1 MPIYSPKL
9 NIIAGSNISV
19 TNTTDSSTI
28 AVANVG
34 SANGIASL
42 DVNGKVP
49 ANQLPNSVME
59 YKGVWNAAINDPY
72 LVDGVGNAGDV
83 YRVGAAGTHDFG
95 NGNISF
101 EVGDYCIYSGSV
113 WQKSDTTDAVTSVN
127 TKTGAVVLDT
137 SDITDT
143 TNKRYITDA
152 QQTVLTNTSGTNSG
166 DQNVFTNIAV
176 SGQSTIVAA
185 SLTDTL
191 NLAAGSNI
199 TITTNTA
206 TDTVTI
212 ASSAGQQ
219 LGTFRNKIHNG
230 NFNIANRGTSFV
242 AGANNND
249 TYNIDRWFI
258 LSNGNDIVDITR
270 STTEVPSYQATS
282 IALDVE
288 TINEKFGIAQIVE
301 DIDCKD
307 LIGQTVTL
315 SFQAKVSSLNLNNLK
330 AAVIAWNGTA
340 NVVTSDMVSA
350 WNNAGVNPTLRS
362 NLSYVNTPTTPA
374 TGAFTVANTNWN
386 SYSITTTVPA
396 TVSGSPVTNL
406 IVFIWSDTKSN
417 ALGNFLYVTE
427 VQLEQSATA
436 TPFER
441 LPVSMQEQLCERFL
455 AAYPCRGA
463 ERFFSG
469 WGGPGVTTNS
479 MPIYFPFRVMTRVP
493 VTNIAYSSLGH
504 FEAYATYPNAV
515 AALSALNFLVGG
527 STTGVALAVTTG
539 LAYNSGVVG
548 FLYPVVTGTSWIVFT
563 GAEL

>member
-49 ANQLPNSVME
+49 VNQLPNSVME
-59 YKGVWNAAINDPY
+59 YKGVWSAAINDPY

-83 YRVGAAGTHDFG
+83 YRVGAAGTVNFG

-101 EVGDYCIYSGSV
+101 EIGDYCIYSGSV

-137 SDITDT
+137 SDIADT
-143 TNKRYITDA
+143 LNKRYVTDA
-152 QQTVLTNTSGTNSG
+152 QKTVLTNTSGTNTG
-166 DQNVFTNIAV
+166 DQNVYSSMAV
-176 SGQSTIVAA
+176 SGQTTLVAA
-185 SLTDTL
+185 TTSDTL
-191 NLAAGSNI
+191 TFAGGTNI
-199 TITTNTA
+199 SITTDNA
-206 TDTVTI
+206 TDTITI
-212 ASSAGQQ
+212 NGGPL
-219 LGTFRNKIHNG
+219 LGTYRNKIHNG
-230 NFNIANRGTSFV
+230 NFYIASRGTSFV
-242 AGANNND
+242 SGANNND
-249 TYNIDRWFI
+249 TYNLDRWFV
-258 LSNGNDIVDITR
+258 LSNGNDIVDITQ
-270 STTEVPSYQATS
+270 STTAPSYQATS

-315 SFQAKVSSLNLNNLK
+315 SFQAKVNSLNLNNLK

-350 WNNAGVNPTLRS
+350 WNNANVNPTLKS
-362 NLSYVNTPTTPA
+362 NLSYVNTPTSTA

-386 SYSITTTVPA
+386 SYSVTTTVPT
-396 TVSGSPVTNL
+396 TVGGVAVTNL
-406 IVFIWSDTKSN
+406 IVFIWSDTKTTS
-417 ALGNFLYVTE
+417 LGDFLYLTE
-427 VQLEQSATA
+427 IQLEQASTA
-436 TPFER
+436 SPFER
-441 LPVSMQEQLCERFL
+441 LPVSMQQQLCERFL
-455 AAYPCRGA
+455 PAFICKGA
-463 ERFFSG
+463 ERYFGG
-469 WGGPGVTTNS
+469 WGAATATSQIMLN
-479 MPIYFPFRVMTRVP
+479 YFPFRVPARVP
-493 VTNIAYSSLGH
+493 VTGIQISNLAHFRGYGTFPNTTDSL
-504 FEAYATYPNAV
+504 
-515 AALSALNFLVGG
+515 AALAFLVGG
-527 STTGVALAVTTG
+527 VDTGAVIATTTSVAF
-539 LAYNSGVVG
+539 NSGIVG
-548 FLYPVVTGTSWIVFT
+548 FLYPATAGTGWLVFT